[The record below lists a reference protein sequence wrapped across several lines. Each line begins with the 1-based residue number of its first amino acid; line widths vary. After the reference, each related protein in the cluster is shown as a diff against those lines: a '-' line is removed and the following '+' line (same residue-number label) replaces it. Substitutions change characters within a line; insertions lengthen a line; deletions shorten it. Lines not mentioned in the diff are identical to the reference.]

1 MVDPTL
7 FRLRYLKNQFKL
19 GLIVDILASASVPD
33 SAFTNN
39 NNKMTLAGLH
49 RWTAEPGLPTKS
61 GGILSVQVL
70 IFAPV
75 SEIAE
80 LSENPE
86 GLSKGVLQGP

>member
-1 MVDPTL
+1 
-7 FRLRYLKNQFKL
+7 
-19 GLIVDILASASVPD
+19 
-33 SAFTNN
+33 
-39 NNKMTLAGLH
+39 MTLAGLH